1 LAQCQ
6 GLNIFK
12 IQLKVIPNIDI
23 LYIIDNR
30 FPTIH
35 PEAQGQPQV
44 VRAGHLSLRP
54 QLNRPQVSAAIVG
67 SPPIAATHLR
77 KPLYV
82 TTAPSCSKSFPAANT
97 QIKPHEEKSSL
108 ILSTNALNAKV
119 CNTGNEKESDTNPVF
134 PSPPTSR
141 ISSKTKHLINPFTGL
156 LEPMLSDEEEEDR
169 PSPATIFPELDAGS
183 DVGGLSERSLS
194 DTGSNGKDNN
204 HSSDTDSG
212 LGKSGT
218 DVSSQSSIDV
228 VNGDT
233 PTHTNE
239 ISSNTTVPA
248 NDGSSADKSK
258 LRVKMESQKECST
271 PENFPTTSSSN
282 SLFHSRSHFTNQK
295 SIEPSNTSFISTQC
309 IENQVLIA
317 EPRVPPLHISIR
329 GPNSAV
335 VVSNRRDS
343 TSELEMK
350 ASVSKKVRAVRT
362 TRAMSAESTLGNE
375 CTNNLNKNQR
385 KKLQREQ
392 RFLSGGGIVTSNLS
406 LCASPSVESLVDINR
421 TINDSSFAS
430 NLSETVETVFLQSSK
445 ISSKCAQNKLNDNNN
460 DNNIST
466 NKSVP
471 LIHNEDINTTQECA
485 IHITSDSDDVCKTT
499 VSLIDDNIANQ
510 QNKDLDSVQVSIPT
524 PDSASVSLASI
535 ISDDSDSNIDKSDIK
550 CEAKPS
556 SPVNMKSQTC
566 HTNNEL
572 TNSDQISS
580 ETDASISQTDNIL
593 LKDREKSNENFK
605 RKMPVAAVVTVEPLI
620 DANTDIVSKISR
632 IGRINCIPSAIP
644 ALVTTRE
651 LSSAR
656 TTNLFHSTN
665 SMSPNSPLDQNAI
678 EDESNHI
685 ITMTETTSTL
695 TKLNFD
701 IPESLNRVSETFTPE
716 SNTTT
721 TITVNSHSQ
730 QTSTIVL
737 NGDVKC
743 ENSNSLPNSVESNN
757 LETVS
762 NTNEHELNDLCES
775 PISVLVKNDD
785 QNKELNNL
793 NHDSHEDESPKF
805 EIPSEAQQKEEPNDL
820 NANETV
826 SKLNEL
832 PINTNN
838 LSVSESTATSNSF
851 NKSVSETSKVE
862 KTKPDYIAS
871 NNDLRTIERSVC
883 SEDKAANNDNK
894 SDKAVTQTSSQP
906 QSQPT
911 IISNSLRSEE
921 LAKQLQIVIT
931 TTVPSFTTNTSTSMF
946 PQLKPSTLESGSR
959 VTLITF
965 KPNLNSPNTST
976 SKSSDFTNTSLT
988 NAMPQKAVPFKLLTI
1003 PSGSGG
1009 ITVRSAANKLVEL
1022 INSTTSSPVSPLSPN
1037 TSGGS
1042 PLPINTTSPPV
1053 RLLVSKMATA
1063 GSVTQT
1069 GVPVSV
1075 AGNSIGQLVV
1085 VKSVVVT
1092 NPSPSIKLVPA
1103 KSPSI
1108 NSSSLLIPVNRTNS
1122 PIESVNAININNEQ
1136 KPIETSHLLIP
1147 NQINNNPTI
1156 DESSNSESDVQNQ
1169 DSNSTDVDLPQLEPV
1184 DLTVQCQD
1192 SQSLTCS
1199 EDTKLEDID
1208 CEGIPRLIRSSIVSE
1223 NETQSDE
1230 EMIDD
1235 KMHSVATDHN
1245 YIMKKSSDDE
1255 DIDETLLDL
1264 SSSCENLDSS
1274 KDNELMKLDDDE
1286 YNTLKMP
1293 EFQSEN
1299 SLQPQLKQSQD
1310 LQSRPNKR
1318 KSSENAAEL
1327 IKACMGV
1334 EDSPKRNSSFSYSP
1348 SFSITTSVTPLV
1360 QNISSRTRAS
1370 SLDNDCVTTNE
1381 SSETNFLNKTKNL
1394 RLRKGKVSSEP
1405 PYLTETLCSSDE
1417 EIEIKDT
1424 SGISWGNKPRL
1435 RTTGVQKNQKM
1446 NKQRNANCKDSNKDK
1461 TANRSNEK
1469 GKKGISIK
1477 SISQIFL

>member
-1 LAQCQ
+1 
-6 GLNIFK
+6 
-12 IQLKVIPNIDI
+12 
-23 LYIIDNR
+23 
-30 FPTIH
+30 
-35 PEAQGQPQV
+35 
-44 VRAGHLSLRP
+44 LRS

-119 CNTGNEKESDTNPVF
+119 CSTGNEKEGDTNPVF

-183 DVGGLSERSLS
+183 DVGGHSERSLS
-194 DTGSNGKDNN
+194 DAGSNGKDNN

-228 VNGDT
+228 ANGDT
-233 PTHTNE
+233 PTHMNE
-239 ISSNTTVPA
+239 ISSNAIVPA
-248 NDGSSADKSK
+248 NDGSSADKLK
-258 LRVKMESQKECST
+258 LRVKMESQKECSN

-295 SIEPSNTSFISTQC
+295 SSEPSNTSFISTQC

-350 ASVSKKVRAVRT
+350 TSVLKKGRGVRT
-362 TRAMSAESTLGNE
+362 TRAMSAESTLANE

-406 LCASPSVESLVDINR
+406 LCASPSVESLVDINK
-421 TINDSSFAS
+421 TINDSSFALNS
-430 NLSETVETVFLQSSK
+430 TNLSETVETVFLQSSN

-485 IHITSDSDDVCKTT
+485 IHITSDSDNVCETT
-499 VSLIDDNIANQ
+499 VSLNDDNIANQ

-556 SPVNMKSQTC
+556 SPLNRKSQMNVQTC

-580 ETDASISQTDNIL
+580 ETDASLSQTDKTDNIL
-593 LKDREKSNENFK
+593 LKDREKSTENFK
-605 RKMPVAAVVTVEPLI
+605 SKPRKLPVAAVVTVEPLI
-620 DANTDIVSKISR
+620 DANTDNIVSKISR
-632 IGRINCIPSAIP
+632 IGRLNCIPSAIP

-678 EDESNHI
+678 EDESNDIESNDI

-721 TITVNSHSQ
+721 GITVNSHSQ
-730 QTSTIVL
+730 QTSSIVL

-743 ENSNSLPNSVESNN
+743 ENSNSLSNSVESNN

-762 NTNEHELNDLCES
+762 NTNEHELNDLCQS

-793 NHDSHEDESPKF
+793 NHDSHEDESSKF
-805 EIPSEAQQKEEPNDL
+805 EIPSETQQKEEPNDL

-838 LSVSESTATSNSF
+838 LSVSETTATSNSF
-851 NKSVSETSKVE
+851 NKSDSETSKVE
-862 KTKPDYIAS
+862 KTKSDYIAS
-871 NNDLRTIERSVC
+871 NNDLRTIERSLGE
-883 SEDKAANNDNK
+883 EDMAANNDNK
-894 SDKAVTQTSSQP
+894 SDKAVTQTSS

-976 SKSSDFTNTSLT
+976 SKSPDFTNTSLT
-988 NAMPQKAVPFKLLTI
+988 NAMPSKAVPFKLLTI

-1053 RLLVSKMATA
+1053 RLLVSKVATA

-1122 PIESVNAININNEQ
+1122 PIESLNAININNEQ

-1147 NQINNNPTI
+1147 NEINNNPTL

-1199 EDTKLEDID
+1199 DDTKLEDID

-1235 KMHSVATDHN
+1235 KLHSVATDHN

-1274 KDNELMKLDDDE
+1274 KDNELLKLDDDE

-1293 EFQSEN
+1293 ELQSEN

-1334 EDSPKRNSSFSYSP
+1334 EDSPKRNSSFNYSP
-1348 SFSITTSVTPLV
+1348 SFSITTSVAPLV

-1405 PYLTETLCSSDE
+1405 PYLADTLCSSDD

-1435 RTTGVQKNQKM
+1435 RTTAVQKNQKI
-1446 NKQRNANCKDSNKDK
+1446 NKQRNVNCKDSNKDK

-1469 GKKGISIK
+1469 GKKGI
-1477 SISQIFL
+1477 QLLN